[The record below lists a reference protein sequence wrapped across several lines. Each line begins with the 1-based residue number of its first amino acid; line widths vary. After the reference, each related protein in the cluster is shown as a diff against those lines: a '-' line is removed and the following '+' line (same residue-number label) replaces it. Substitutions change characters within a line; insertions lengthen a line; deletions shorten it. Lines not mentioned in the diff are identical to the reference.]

1 MRTVDIVIP
10 CYNEEESIKIFYT
23 ECNKVVSQIEG
34 YSFNY
39 IFVNDGS
46 IDKTLEEI
54 NILLNKNVNIDFISF
69 SRNFGKE
76 AAILA
81 GLKAAKADYVILM
94 DVDLQHPPRL
104 ILQMISFIEEG
115 YDSVAAKRVARNGEK
130 KYREYFSKKFYKL
143 INRVS
148 DIKITEGAT
157 DYRIMTRQ
165 MVNCV
170 LGLEERQRFTKGIF
184 EWVGFKTKWI
194 DYESEERFAGT
205 TKWSY
210 IGLLKYALEG
220 IVGFS
225 TAPLKLSSFIGV
237 IISSFSFI
245 YFLITLVKTLVK
257 GVEMPGY
264 ASIVCFITFL
274 GGIQLIALGVI
285 GEYLSK
291 TYLEVKKRPSYFIKD
306 SSINR
311 KNKFF

>member
-1 MRTVDIVIP
+1 MRTIDIVIP

-23 ECNKVVSQIEG
+23 ECNKLVSEIKD

-46 IDKTLEEI
+46 IDRTLEEI
-54 NILLNKNVNIDFISF
+54 KILLNENENIDYISF

-81 GLKAAKADYVILM
+81 GLKAAKSDYVILM

-104 ILQMISFIEEG
+104 ILQMLLFIEEG
-115 YDSVAAKRVARNGEK
+115 YDSVAAKRIARNGEK
-130 KYREYFSKKFYKL
+130 KYREFFSKKFYKL
-143 INRVS
+143 INKVS
-148 DIKITEGAT
+148 DVKITEGAT
-157 DYRIMTRQ
+157 DYRIMTKQ

-194 DYESEERFAGT
+194 DYESEERAAGI

-210 IGLLKYALEG
+210 IGLIKYALEG

-291 TYLEVKKRPSYFIKD
+291 TYLEVKRRPSYFVKD
-306 SSINR
+306 SSIER

>member
-1 MRTVDIVIP
+1 MKTVDIVVP
-10 CYNEEESIKIFYT
+10 CYNEEESIEIFYN
-23 ECNKVVSQIEG
+23 ECNKVASKIKD

-39 IFVNDGS
+39 IFIDDGS
-46 IDKTLEEI
+46 RDKTLEHI
-54 NILLNKNVNIDFISF
+54 NILSNSNINIDFISF

-81 GLKAAKADYVILM
+81 GLKSSKADYVILM
-94 DVDLQHPPRL
+94 DVDLQHPPIL

-115 YDSVAAKRVARNGEK
+115 YDSVAAKRLARKGEK
-130 KYREYFSKKFYKL
+130 KYRAYFSKKFYKL
-143 INRVS
+143 INKVS

-170 LGLEERQRFTKGIF
+170 LDLEENQRFTKGIF

-194 DYESEERFAGT
+194 EYESEERVAGT

-220 IVGFS
+220 IIGFS
-225 TAPLKLSSFIGV
+225 TFPLKLSSFIGV

-245 YFLITLVKTLVK
+245 YFFITLIKTLIK
-257 GVEMPGY
+257 GIDMPGY
-264 ASIVCFITFL
+264 ASIVCFVTFL

-291 TYLEVKKRPSYFIKD
+291 TYLEVKRRPSYFIKD
-306 SSINR
+306 SSIED
-311 KNKFF
+311 KK

>member
-1 MRTVDIVIP
+1 MKTVDIVIP
-10 CYNEEESIKIFYT
+10 CYNEEESIDIFYE
-23 ECNKVVSQIEG
+23 ECNKLVSEIEN

-39 IFVNDGS
+39 MFINDGS
-46 IDKTLEEI
+46 KDKTLDKI
-54 NILLNKNVNIDFISF
+54 KLLLRKNLNIDYISF

-81 GLKAAKADYVILM
+81 GLKESKSDYVILM

-104 ILQMISFIEEG
+104 ILKMISYIEEG
-115 YDSVAAKRVARNGEK
+115 YDSVAARRVARNGEK

-143 INRVS
+143 INKIS
-148 DIKITEGAT
+148 DVKITEGAT

-170 LGLEERQRFTKGIF
+170 LELEERQRFTKGIF
-184 EWVGFKTKWI
+184 EWIGFNTKWI
-194 DYESEERFAGT
+194 DYESEERAAGT

-225 TAPLKLSSFIGV
+225 TAPLKLSSFTGV

-245 YFLITLVKTLVK
+245 YFLITLIKTLIK
-257 GVEMPGY
+257 GIDMPGY

-291 TYLEVKKRPSYFIKD
+291 TYLEVKRRPNYFIKD
-306 SSINR
+306 SSIN
-311 KNKFF
+311 KKE

>member
-1 MRTVDIVIP
+1 MKTVDIVVP
-10 CYNEEESIKIFYT
+10 CYNEEESIDIFYS
-23 ECNKVVSQIEG
+23 ECNKIIREIKE

-46 IDKTLEEI
+46 GDRTLERI
-54 NILLNKNVNIDFISF
+54 KLLCSENVNVDYISF

-81 GLKAAKADYVILM
+81 GLKESKAEYVILM

-104 ILQMISFIEEG
+104 ILEMISYIEKG
-115 YDSVAAKRVARNGEK
+115 YDSAAARRVSRNGEK

-143 INRVS
+143 INKIS
-148 DIKITEGAT
+148 DVKITEGAT
-157 DYRIMTRQ
+157 DYRMMTRQ
-165 MVNCV
+165 MVNSV
-170 LGLEERQRFTKGIF
+170 LELEESQRFTKGIF
-184 EWVGFKTKWI
+184 EWVGFDTKWI
-194 DYESEERFAGT
+194 DYKSEERAAGT

-225 TAPLKLSSFIGV
+225 TTPLKLSSFTGV

-245 YFLITLVKTLVK
+245 YFLITLIKTLIK
-257 GVEMPGY
+257 GIDMPGY

-291 TYLEVKKRPSYFIKD
+291 TYLEVKKRPSYFVKD
-306 SSINR
+306 SSIN
-311 KNKFF
+311 KKK

>member
-23 ECNKVVSQIEG
+23 ECNKLVSKIKD
-34 YSFNY
+34 YSFKY

-46 IDKTLEEI
+46 KDNTLEEVKL
-54 NILLNKNVNIDFISF
+54 LLNNNINVEYISF

-81 GLKAAKADYVILM
+81 GLKESTADYVILM
-94 DVDLQHPPRL
+94 DVDLQHPPKL
-104 ILQMISFIEEG
+104 ILEMISFIEKG

-143 INRVS
+143 INKIS
-148 DIKITEGAT
+148 DVKVTEGAT

-170 LGLEERQRFTKGIF
+170 LELEERQRFTKGIF
-184 EWVGFKTKWI
+184 EWIGFNTKWI
-194 DYESEERFAGT
+194 EYESEERVAGI

-225 TAPLKLSSFIGV
+225 TAPLKLSSFVGIV
-237 IISSFSFI
+237 ISSFSFI
-245 YFLITLVKTLVK
+245 YFIITLVKTLIE
-257 GVEMPGY
+257 GIDMPGY
-264 ASIVCFITFL
+264 ASIV
-274 GGIQLIALGVI
+274 
-285 GEYLSK
+285 
-291 TYLEVKKRPSYFIKD
+291 
-306 SSINR
+306 
-311 KNKFF
+311 

>member
-23 ECNKVVSQIEG
+23 ECNKLVSKIKD
-34 YSFNY
+34 YSFKY

-46 IDKTLEEI
+46 KDNTLEEVKL
-54 NILLNKNVNIDFISF
+54 LLNNNINVEYISF

-81 GLKAAKADYVILM
+81 GLKESTADYVILM
-94 DVDLQHPPRL
+94 DVDLQHPPKL
-104 ILQMISFIEEG
+104 ILEMISFIEKG

-143 INRVS
+143 INKIS
-148 DIKITEGAT
+148 DVKVTEGAT

-170 LGLEERQRFTKGIF
+170 LELEERQRFTKGIF
-184 EWVGFKTKWI
+184 EWIGFNTKWI
-194 DYESEERFAGT
+194 EYESEERVAGI

-225 TAPLKLSSFIGV
+225 TAPLKLSSFVGIV
-237 IISSFSFI
+237 ISSFSFI
-245 YFLITLVKTLVK
+245 YFIITLVKTLIE
-257 GVEMPGY
+257 GIDMPGY
-264 ASIVCFITFL
+264 ASIVCFITFF

-285 GEYLSK
+285 GEYLAK
-291 TYLEVKKRPSYFIKD
+291 TYLEVKKRPNYFIKD
-306 SSINR
+306 SSIYR
-311 KNKFF
+311 KK

>member
-10 CYNEEESIKIFYT
+10 CYNEEESIEIFYT
-23 ECNKVVSQIEG
+23 ECNKVVSQIKD

-46 IDKTLEEI
+46 IDRTLEEI
-54 NILLNKNVNIDFISF
+54 NILINKNDNIDFISF

-81 GLKAAKADYVILM
+81 GLKAAKSDYVILM

-115 YDSVAAKRVARNGEK
+115 YDSVAAKRLARNGEK

-194 DYESEERFAGT
+194 DYESEERSAGK

-257 GVEMPGY
+257 GIDMPGY

-291 TYLEVKKRPSYFIKD
+291 TYLEVKRRPSYFVKD
-306 SSINR
+306 SSIER
-311 KNKFF
+311 KK

>member
-1 MRTVDIVIP
+1 MKTVDIVIP

-23 ECNKVVSQIEG
+23 ECNKIVSQIKG

-39 IFVNDGS
+39 IFINDGS
-46 IDKTLEEI
+46 DDRTLEEVKILI
-54 NILLNKNVNIDFISF
+54 NSNSNVDYISF

-81 GLKAAKADYVILM
+81 GLKESKGDYVILM

-104 ILQMISFIEEG
+104 ILQMISFVEEG
-115 YDSVAAKRVARNGEK
+115 YDSVAAKRLDRNGEK
-130 KYREYFSKKFYKL
+130 KYREYFSKKFFKL
-143 INRVS
+143 INKIS
-148 DIKITEGAT
+148 DVKITEGAT

-170 LGLEERQRFTKGIF
+170 LELEERQRFTKGIF
-184 EWVGFKTKWI
+184 EWVGFNTKWI
-194 DYESEERFAGT
+194 EYESEERVAGV

-225 TAPLKLSSFIGV
+225 TAPLKLSSFVGIV
-237 IISSFSFI
+237 ISSFSFI
-245 YFLITLVKTLVK
+245 YFFITFIKTLIK
-257 GVEMPGY
+257 GIDMPGY

-274 GGIQLIALGVI
+274 GGIQLIALGVM

-291 TYLEVKKRPSYFIKD
+291 TYLEVKKRPSYFVKD
-306 SSINR
+306 TSIDR
-311 KNKFF
+311 KK